1 MPPSGFNEKAIEGL
15 LQFLE
20 GCYEDL
26 QKKIAKSPGKPADV
40 KAAVKQELEEIRAE
54 LRRFSLKH

>member
-15 LQFLE
+15 LLFVE

-26 QKKIAKSPGKPADV
+26 LKEMKRNDNPQKVIEK
-40 KAAVKQELEEIRAE
+40 ELTDIKRFLKNFTIEEN
-54 LRRFSLKH
+54 